1 MNRFFLITL
10 LLGFSC
16 LASAQLVSVFHEVYA
31 TDDGSVMG
39 YPSGCSTYRIYA
51 ELASADDALTSVF
64 AIANTAD
71 LTLNSTSNGE
81 IWNTSFGGVVGP
93 DLAEA
98 FFPFFPSLEY
108 DSMVTIGRAHSGDPG
123 GSVSAVSTLPTTDI
137 FEERLGPISS
147 GFGSGLLV
155 QDGAWFSTP
164 DQINC
169 YPQGP
174 DNRILL
180 AQVTCAGDV
189 IYNLNVQVLDGGAG
203 GDEVLYW
210 GLTNVTTGGCCD
222 DTACNYAADIPE
234 EECDPALCVY
244 GTCEGCTDPGA
255 CNYDPSALEDDG
267 SCNYDCFGCTDAEA
281 CNYSPSALEDDGSC
295 NYDCLGC
302 TDASACNFS
311 ASASQDD
318 GTCCYSN
325 CVEVHMFD
333 SFGDGWEGGIW
344 QFSTSDS
351 ADDVFAQGGLETGFS
366 SVDVVCLGDGC
377 YYFRV
382 VGALWPDEVSWEV
395 YLDGAFLL
403 DGGGVG
409 DDSWYPMIIESDC
422 QVGCMDLEADNYD
435 PEATIDFGC
444 VYSGCTDVE
453 ASNFDPNA
461 TLDDGSC
468 EYLGCTDP
476 ASCNYDAEATLDDGS
491 CTTDCFGCTDPS
503 ALNFDPN
510 ATVDNGSCVTN
521 ASEYAIV
528 IEPYLEHTAPLAD
541 GTDLTGMTTYRIW
554 VESPNANDLMSAVYG
569 IAGDVDLDIST
580 TTSFWQSALGG
591 PTAEEVNPVFFAFF
605 PSLEYDSF
613 VTIGKSNSAE
623 AGSVFTAFAIGD
635 LDDFEA
641 SGASISIED
650 GTVFCLYTD
659 VNAAFNEDQRS
670 LVAQVTTDGE
680 VSACFG
686 VQLFP
691 GGSSEDAINIQLCS
705 TNEGCTDP
713 EACNYSPDALEDDG
727 SCTDLCLGCIDE
739 QAVNYDPN
747 ATEDD
752 GSCDYEG
759 CTDEAACNYDANATI
774 NDGSCNYACNGCTD
788 PAACNYETEATVD
801 NGTCCFDNCVE
812 VHMFDSFGDGW
823 GAASWQFA
831 TSESEDSVVAEGSLA
846 TGTFDIG
853 IGCLEEG
860 CFFFRVTEDV
870 FSGEISWE
878 IHVDGALLLSGTPD
892 ADTWH
897 LVVFGESD
905 CEAGCMDPEA
915 DNYDLE
921 ATIDFG
927 CIYSGCTDEDAD
939 NYDPTA
945 NQNDGSCIYEIN
957 GYVFYDGNTNG
968 VFDQDG
974 FDFGLAYQTVTLM
987 PDNITVVTDQDGFY
1001 SFGTLEAGDYT
1012 LNLDT
1017 EGSAF
1022 PINTTPALVEL
1033 TIEGLEDNA
1042 QFDFGVADDS
1052 AISAI
1057 CVDFYPWV
1065 WGYPCNSIEV
1075 THNICFRNM
1084 GSETISGIVE
1094 VTYDELFEGHV
1105 EVTPIS
1111 FEDGNTVQME
1121 FENLAPGQMFYYD
1134 LALITPSLDFM
1145 GEILSSTVEIVAY
1158 DDQGEVTAYG
1168 QETLE
1173 MEVTCAYDP
1182 NDKMVFPV
1190 GYEEPHF
1197 VEPEAELEYL
1207 VRFQNTGND
1216 TATVVIVR
1224 DTLSPYLDYS
1234 SFQLM
1239 ANSHDVMT
1247 TIDNETGA
1255 IEFLFDNILLP
1266 DSNVNEPESHG
1277 LISYL
1282 VKPLEGL
1289 PHGTLIENTA
1299 HIFFDT
1305 NPAIVTNT
1313 TWNTIYICDET
1324 MVEIS
1329 GETEVCAGDWVSV
1342 EAAGDYIEEVY
1353 WEPGESDLL
1362 TWEYLAEDTGE
1373 LYVYMQADNPLC
1385 QDVDTLLVT
1394 VLDVLDDMSF
1404 TVTDNLLEASNAD
1417 SWQWYLNGEPIAGA
1431 TDQTYTATV
1440 TGTYHVEGYLDNGC
1454 ATASDTAE
1462 VMVTHIAELNGAT
1475 VALYPNP
1482 AREGSWLETTGL
1494 EGARVEVLDTRGRVV
1509 IPGHI
1514 VTQSR
1519 VYLERGGAESGLYVV
1534 RLTATNGA
1542 VYTVPLMWK

>member
-1 MNRFFLITL
+1 MNRVFLLTL

-16 LASAQLVSVFHEVYA
+16 LASAQLVSVYHEAYA
-31 TDDGSVMG
+31 TDDGSVAN
-39 YPSGCSTYRIYA
+39 YPEGCTTYRIYA

-64 AIANTAD
+64 GIANMGD
-71 LTLNSTSNGE
+71 LTLSSSNGQ
-81 IWNTSFGGVVGP
+81 IWNAAFGGIVGP
-93 DLAEA
+93 DLIPA
-98 FFPFFPSLEY
+98 FFPVFPWMEY

-123 GSVSAVSTLPTTDI
+123 GSISAISTLPTTDV
-137 FEERLGPISS
+137 FQTALGGGID
-147 GFGSGLLV
+147 GFGPGLFV
-155 QDGAWFSTP
+155 EDGTWFSAP
-164 DQINC
+164 DQSNC

-174 DNRILL
+174 DNRVLL

-189 IYNLNVQVLDGGAG
+189 AYSLNVQVLDGGVG
-203 GDEVLYW
+203 GEELLYW
-210 GLTNVTTGGCCD
+210 ELTNGTTGGCWD
-222 DTACNYAADIPE
+222 GTACNYAADIPA
-234 EECDPALCVY
+234 EECDPTLCVY
-244 GTCEGCTDPGA
+244 ATCEACTDASA

-267 SCNYDCFGCTDAEA
+267 SCNYDC
-281 CNYSPSALEDDGSC
+281 L
-295 NYDCLGC
+295 
-302 TDASACNFS
+302 
-311 ASASQDD
+311 
-318 GTCCYSN
+318 
-325 CVEVHMFD
+325 
-333 SFGDGWEGGIW
+333 
-344 QFSTSDS
+344 
-351 ADDVFAQGGLETGFS
+351 
-366 SVDVVCLGDGC
+366 
-377 YYFRV
+377 
-382 VGALWPDEVSWEV
+382 
-395 YLDGAFLL
+395 
-403 DGGGVG
+403 
-409 DDSWYPMIIESDC
+409 
-422 QVGCMDLEADNYD
+422 GCMDLEADNYD

-528 IEPYLEHTAPLAD
+528 IEPFMVHEGSSALPELE
-541 GTDLTGMTTYRIW
+541 GMTTYRIW
-554 VESPNANDLMSAVYG
+554 VESPNPDDLMSAIYG
-569 IAGDVDLDIST
+569 TEGDVDLDIST
-580 TTSFWQSALGG
+580 TTSFWQSAVGG
-591 PTAEEVNPVFFAFF
+591 PTAEEVNPVFFVFF

-613 VTIGKSNSAE
+613 VTIGKSNSADP
-623 AGSVFTAFAIGD
+623 GSVFTAFTIGD
-635 LDDFEA
+635 LGDFEA
-641 SGASISIED
+641 SGASISIDD
-650 GTVFCLYTD
+650 GAVFCLSTD
-659 VNAAFNEDQRS
+659 ENAAFNEDQRS

-727 SCTDLCLGCIDE
+727 SCTDLCLGCTDE

-759 CTDEAACNYDANATI
+759 CNDEAACNYDPNATI

-788 PAACNYETEATVD
+788 PAACNYDTEATVD

-823 GAASWQFA
+823 GTASWQFA
-831 TSESEDSVVAEGSLA
+831 TSDSEDSVVAEGSLA

-870 FSGEISWE
+870 FSEEISWE
-878 IHVDGALLLSGTPD
+878 IHVDGAILLSGTPD

-915 DNYDLE
+915 DNYDPE

-927 CIYSGCTDEDAD
+927 CIYSGCTDEDAE

-974 FDFGLAYQTVTLM
+974 FDFWLAYQTVTLM

-1224 DTLSPYLDYS
+1224 DTLSPHLDYS

-1329 GETEVCAGDWVSV
+1329 GDTEVCAGDWVSV
-1342 EAAGDYIEEVY
+1342 EATGDYIEEVY
-1353 WEPGESDLL
+1353 WEPGESDLI
-1362 TWEYLAEDTGE
+1362 TWEYLAEDAGE

-1417 SWQWYLNGEPIAGA
+1417 SWQWYLNGEPITGA
-1431 TDQTYTATV
+1431 TDQIYTATV
-1440 TGTYHVEGYLDNGC
+1440 TGTYHVEGYMDNGC
-1454 ATASDTAE
+1454 GTASDTAE

-1494 EGARVEVLDTRGRVV
+1494 EGARVEVLDARGRVV